1 MSEDLRQLRAVMRQA
16 ISASGVAVRHV
27 EAAMGCGHGNVERI
41 LDGRV
46 ELRVRHVVGLARL
59 LRVPP
64 GDFLELGFP
73 QPEGTAKYRLK
84 DWIMPAPFGPP
95 NAAKKTNGASEDVAA
110 LVRDAVQEALG
121 THLKEAVRTVV
132 REELDG
138 KPQK

>member
-16 ISASGVAVRHV
+16 IHASGVGVRHV

-46 ELRVRHVVGLARL
+46 ERRVRHVVGLARL

-84 DWIMPAPFGPP
+84 DWIMPAEFGPP
-95 NAAKKTNGASEDVAA
+95 NAAKKANGASEDVAA
-110 LVRDAVQEALG
+110 LVRKAVQEALG
-121 THLKEAVRTVV
+121 TDLKEAVRAVV
-132 REELDG
+132 REEIEAR
-138 KPQK
+138 PQK